1 MKINV
6 NNCLLQSY
14 SNRKVEGNVQMFSKI
29 LNNKNSKGDQD
40 SLSYYYKL
48 CKEFPDIS
56 FRLED
61 KEESLKNTSQP
72 YLGYCGSMNQV
83 GNNFG
88 KIGQCSIKLDI
99 SVIRKMQTDPSY
111 EQEVKGMIQNSKE
124 WYGQTEAEALERGCT
139 STAVCFNDSNG
150 RLQRSVIQANMQFST
165 EDEIRKM
172 WKQDTFSQKM
182 QIKFSQTNDKM
193 MDTYLQM
200 LEKAD
205 KKSKYDHKG

>member
-1 MKINV
+1 
-6 NNCLLQSY
+6 
-14 SNRKVEGNVQMFSKI
+14 
-29 LNNKNSKGDQD
+29 
-40 SLSYYYKL
+40 
-48 CKEFPDIS
+48 
-56 FRLED
+56 
-61 KEESLKNTSQP
+61 
-72 YLGYCGSMNQV
+72 
-83 GNNFG
+83 
-88 KIGQCSIKLDI
+88 
-99 SVIRKMQTDPSY
+99 MQTDPSY